1 MGKGRSRRAGH
12 DNAECGRHAG
22 VTRVT
27 SCRGGATWSRI
38 GRYTGGYP
46 MDRRRI
52 ALFACAWLLTGAAQ
66 GEVLQ
71 GNLELR
77 WGDAAPAAEARLAPK
92 SEVAL
97 ALDGGRRIALDP
109 RQARGG

>member
-22 VTRVT
+22 VTGVT
-27 SCRGGATWSRI
+27 SCRGGAAWSRI

-46 MDRRRI
+46 MDRKRI
-52 ALFACAWLLTGAAQ
+52 ALFACAWLLAGARQ

-77 WGDAAPAAEARLAPK
+77 WGDGAPAAEPRLARRL
-92 SEVAL
+92 EGGTGQ
-97 ALDGGRRIALDP
+97 DHGGR
-109 RQARGG
+109 